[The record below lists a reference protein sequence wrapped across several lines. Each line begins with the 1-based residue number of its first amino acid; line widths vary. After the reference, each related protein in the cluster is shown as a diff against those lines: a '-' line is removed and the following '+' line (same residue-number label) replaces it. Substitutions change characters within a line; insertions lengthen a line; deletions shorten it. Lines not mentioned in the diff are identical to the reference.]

1 MQLDLLQDGFV
12 AIPQAGIGQIQQR
25 AGELH
30 GFTKH
35 EVERRINV
43 GRAQFFHALKCLDPA
58 LCLTRLGGLSLEA
71 GDVAF
76 HVRGLRLLLLVGLLL
91 LGQTLGTGALEGC
104 VTAAVER
111 DFALIDVGDVV
122 HHGIEKIPVVGYQ
135 QQGARVAFEEV
146 FEPQNGIKVQVVGRF
161 IEQQQIRRTH
171 EGLRQV
177 QADLARAE
185 ADEDGAAQARL
196 HSELD
201 SADGYTADARAR
213 KMLAGL
219 GFTNEQMDRP
229 VADFSGG
236 WRMRLNLAQALM
248 CPSDL
253 LLLDEPTNHLDLD
266 AILWLEDFLKNYPGT
281 LLLISH
287 DRDFLDAVVDN
298 IAHVDQRKIT
308 LYRGGYS
315 AFERARAERLAQ
327 QQQAYE
333 KQQAQ
338 RAHMESYIARFK
350 AQATKARQAQSRI
363 KALERMEELSA
374 AHVDSPFDF
383 VFREAVK
390 LSSPLLDLSDA
401 RLGYGD
407 KTILEKV
414 KLQLV
419 PGARIGLLGPNGAGK
434 STLIKN
440 LAGELEPLSGRLAR
454 GETLVVGYFAQH
466 QLDSLDSKASPLLHM
481 QRLAPT
487 EREQT
492 LRDFL
497 GGFDFRG
504 ARIDEPVLNFS
515 GGEKARLALAL
526 IAWGRP
532 NLLLLDEP
540 TNHLDLEMR
549 LALTM
554 ALQEFSGAVLVVS
567 HDRHLLKSTTDEFL
581 LVADGKVQEFDG
593 DLEDYARWLADYRLR
608 NAPVSTTLVN
618 PDKTDK
624 KAQRQAAAAL
634 RQQLAPHKR
643 EADKLE
649 SELGKVNEKL
659 AKIETSL
666 GDSAVYE
673 AARKDELRDLLA
685 EQAKLKV
692 LESQLEER
700 WMEALEL
707 LESMQAELEALS

>member
-1 MQLDLLQDGFV
+1 MTLHAGQKAGLIGANGAGKSSLFALL
-12 AIPQAGIGQIQQR
+12 R
-25 AGELH
+25 GELTPDSGDCQLPADWRIAH
-30 GFTKH
+30 MRQ
-35 EVERRINV
+35 EVDTLERLAV
-43 GRAQFFHALKCLDPA
+43 DYVLDGDA
-58 LCLTRLGGLSLEA
+58 RL
-71 GDVAF
+71 
-76 HVRGLRLLLLVGLLL
+76 R
-91 LGQTLGTGALEGC
+91 
-104 VTAAVER
+104 
-111 DFALIDVGDVV
+111 
-122 HHGIEKIPVVGYQ
+122 K
-135 QQGARVAFEEV
+135 
-146 FEPQNGIKVQVVGRF
+146 
-161 IEQQQIRRTH
+161 
-171 EGLRQV
+171 V
-177 QADLARAE
+177 QADLAAAE
-185 ADEDGAAQARL
+185 AAHDGTALARL
-196 HSELD
+196 HIELD

-213 KMLAGL
+213 KLLAGL
-219 GFTNEQMDRP
+219 GFTNEQMDRR
-229 VADFSGG
+229 VGDFSGG

-266 AILWLEDFLKNYPGT
+266 AILWLEDWLKGYPGT

-287 DRDFLDAVVDN
+287 DRDFLDAVVDHV
-298 IAHVDQRKIT
+298 AHVEQCKLT
-308 LYRGGYS
+308 LYRGGYT
-315 AFERARAERLAQ
+315 AFERTRAERLAQ

-338 RAHMESYIARFK
+338 RAHMEKYIARFK

-383 VFREAVK
+383 VFRESEK
-390 LSSPLLDLSDA
+390 ISSPLLDLSEG

-414 KLQLV
+414 KLQLT

-440 LAGELEPLSGRLAR
+440 LAGELEPLGGRLVR
-454 GETLVVGYFAQH
+454 GENLSVGYFAQH
-466 QLDSLDSKASPLLHM
+466 QLDSLDNKASPLLHL

-504 ARIDEPVLNFS
+504 GRIDEPVVNFS

-526 IAWGRP
+526 IAWERP

-567 HDRHLLKSTTDEFL
+567 HDRHLLKSTTDDFL
-581 LVADGKVQEFDG
+581 LVADGKVETFDG
-593 DLEDYARWLADYRLR
+593 DLDDYTRWLVEYRQR
-608 NAPVSTTLVN
+608 NAPVSTAPVN
-618 PDKTDK
+618 ADKTDK

-649 SELGKVNEKL
+649 RELGALHEQL
-659 AKIETSL
+659 AKVDASL
-666 GDSAVYE
+666 GDSALYE

-685 EQAKLKV
+685 QQAKLKV
-692 LESQLEER
+692 REGELEEA
-700 WMEALEL
+700 WMAALEALEC
-707 LESMQAELEALS
+707 MQAELEALS

>member
-1 MQLDLLQDGFV
+1 MIRLQNLTLQRGPQRLLED
-12 AIPQAGIGQIQQR
+12 AELTLHAGHKAGLIGANGAGKSSLFALLR
-25 AGELH
+25 GELH
-30 GFTKH
+30 PDSGDCLLPADWRIAH
-35 EVERRINV
+35 MRQEVDTLERLAV
-43 GRAQFFHALKCLDPA
+43 DYVLD
-58 LCLTRLGGLSLEA
+58 
-71 GDVAF
+71 GD
-76 HVRGLRLLLLVGLLL
+76 LR
-91 LGQTLGTGALEGC
+91 
-104 VTAAVER
+104 
-111 DFALIDVGDVV
+111 
-122 HHGIEKIPVVGYQ
+122 
-135 QQGARVAFEEV
+135 
-146 FEPQNGIKVQVVGRF
+146 
-161 IEQQQIRRTH
+161 
-171 EGLRQV
+171 LRQV
-177 QADLARAE
+177 QRDLAAAE
-185 ADEDGAAQARL
+185 ATHDGAAQARL
-196 HSELD
+196 HAELD

-213 KMLAGL
+213 KLLAGL
-219 GFTNEQMDRP
+219 GFTNEQMDRQ
-229 VADFSGG
+229 VGDFSGG

-266 AILWLEDFLKNYPGT
+266 AIIWLEDWLKSYPGT

-287 DRDFLDAVVDN
+287 DRDFLDAVVDHV
-298 IAHVDQRKIT
+298 AHVDQRKLT

-383 VFREAVK
+383 VFRESTK
-390 LSSPLLDLSDA
+390 ISSPLIDLSDA

-407 KTILEKV
+407 KTVLEKV
-414 KLQLV
+414 KLQLT

-440 LAGELEPLSGRLAR
+440 LSGELEPLAGRLTR
-454 GETLVVGYFAQH
+454 GENTVVGYFAQH
-466 QLDSLDSKASPLLHM
+466 QLDSLDSKASPLLHL

-487 EREQT
+487 EREQV

-567 HDRHLLKSTTDEFL
+567 HDRHLLKSTTDNFF
-581 LVADGKVQEFDG
+581 LVADGKVEEFDG
-593 DLEDYARWLADYRLR
+593 DLEDYARWLVEYRQR
-608 NAPVSTTLVN
+608 NAPVSSTPVN

-649 SELGKVNEKL
+649 AELGKLHEKL
-659 AKIETSL
+659 QKIETSL
-666 GDSAVYE
+666 GDSGLYE

-692 LESQLEER
+692 REAELEEA
-700 WMEALEL
+700 WMQALEL
-707 LESMQAELEALS
+707 LENLQAELEALS

>member
-1 MQLDLLQDGFV
+1 MIEWPVWATRKLIDSATIMIRLSNLTLQRGPQRLLEG
-12 AIPQAGIGQIQQR
+12 AEMTLHTGHKAGLIGANGAGKSSLFALLR
-25 AGELH
+25 GELSP
-30 GFTKH
+30 
-35 EVERRINV
+35 
-43 GRAQFFHALKCLDPA
+43 D
-58 LCLTRLGGLSLEA
+58 A
-71 GDVAF
+71 GDCQIPADWRIAHMRQEVDTLDRLA
-76 HVRGLRLLLLVGLLL
+76 VDYVLDGDLRL
-91 LGQTLGTGALEGC
+91 
-104 VTAAVER
+104 R
-111 DFALIDVGDVV
+111 
-122 HHGIEKIPVVGYQ
+122 K
-135 QQGARVAFEEV
+135 
-146 FEPQNGIKVQVVGRF
+146 
-161 IEQQQIRRTH
+161 
-171 EGLRQV
+171 V
-177 QADLARAE
+177 QADLAAAE
-185 ADEDGAAQARL
+185 QAHDGTALARL

-213 KMLAGL
+213 KLLAGL
-219 GFTNEQMDRP
+219 GFTAEQMDRR
-229 VADFSGG
+229 VGDFSGG

-266 AILWLEDFLKNYPGT
+266 AILWLEDWLKGYPGT

-287 DRDFLDAVVDN
+287 DRDFLDAVVD
-298 IAHVDQRKIT
+298 HVLHVEQRKLN
-308 LYRGGYS
+308 LYKGGYS
-315 AFERARAERLAQ
+315 AFERTRAERLAQ

-338 RAHMESYIARFK
+338 RAHMEKYIARFK

-383 VFREAVK
+383 VFREAHK
-390 LSSPLLDLSDA
+390 ISSPLLDLADG

-414 KLQLV
+414 KLQLT

-454 GETLVVGYFAQH
+454 GENLAVGYFAQH
-466 QLDSLDSKASPLLHM
+466 QLDSLDDKASPLLHL
-481 QRLAPT
+481 QRLAPA

-504 ARIDEPVLNFS
+504 DRIDEPVVNFS

-526 IAWGRP
+526 IAWERP

-554 ALQEFSGAVLVVS
+554 ALQEFAGAVVVVS
-567 HDRHLLKSTTDEFL
+567 HDRHLLKSTTNDFL
-581 LVADGKVQEFDG
+581 LVADGKVDTFDG
-593 DLEDYARWLADYRLR
+593 DLDDYSRWLIDYRQR
-608 NAPVSTTLVN
+608 TAPASNTPVN

-634 RQQLAPHKR
+634 RQQLAPHKKA
-643 EADKLE
+643 ADKLE
-649 SELGKVNEKL
+649 TELGQVHTQL
-659 AKIETSL
+659 AEIETAL
-666 GDSAVYE
+666 GDSGLYD

-685 EQAKLKV
+685 RQTKLKQR
-692 LESQLEER
+692 EGELEEA
-700 WMEALEL
+700 WMEALET

>member
-1 MQLDLLQDGFV
+1 MIRLQNLTLQRGPQRLLED
-12 AIPQAGIGQIQQR
+12 AELTLYAGHKAGLIGANGAGKSSLFALIR
-25 AGELH
+25 GELH
-30 GFTKH
+30 PDSGDCFLPADWRIAHMRQEIETL
-35 EVERRINV
+35 ERLAV
-43 GRAQFFHALKCLDPA
+43 DYVLD
-58 LCLTRLGGLSLEA
+58 
-71 GDVAF
+71 GD
-76 HVRGLRLLLLVGLLL
+76 LRL
-91 LGQTLGTGALEGC
+91 
-104 VTAAVER
+104 R
-111 DFALIDVGDVV
+111 
-122 HHGIEKIPVVGYQ
+122 
-135 QQGARVAFEEV
+135 EV
-146 FEPQNGIKVQVVGRF
+146 QR
-161 IEQQQIRRTH
+161 
-171 EGLRQV
+171 
-177 QADLARAE
+177 DLAAAE
-185 ADEDGAAQARL
+185 AAHDGAAQARL

-213 KMLAGL
+213 KLLAGL
-219 GFTNEQMDRP
+219 GFTNEQMDRQ
-229 VADFSGG
+229 VGDFSGG

-266 AILWLEDFLKNYPGT
+266 AIIWLEEWLKSYPGT

-287 DRDFLDAVVDN
+287 DRDFLDEVVDHV
-298 IAHVDQRKIT
+298 AHVDQRKIT
-308 LYRGGYS
+308 LYRGGYT

-383 VFREAVK
+383 VFRESSK
-390 LSSPLLDLSDA
+390 ISSPLIDLSDA
-401 RLGYGD
+401 SLGYGE

-414 KLQLV
+414 KLQLT

-440 LAGELEPLSGRLAR
+440 LAGELSPIAGRLTR
-454 GETLVVGYFAQH
+454 GENTVVGYFAQH

-526 IAWGRP
+526 IAWERP

-567 HDRHLLKSTTDEFL
+567 HDRHLLKSTTDNFY
-581 LVADGKVQEFDG
+581 LVADGKVEEFDG
-593 DLEDYARWLADYRLR
+593 DLEDYARWLVEYRQR
-608 NAPVSTTLVN
+608 NAPVSNTPVN

-649 SELGKVNEKL
+649 AELGKLHEKL
-659 AKIETSL
+659 AKVDASL
-666 GDSAVYE
+666 GDSDIYE
-673 AARKDELRDLLA
+673 PARKNELRDLLA

-692 LESQLEER
+692 REGELEEA
-700 WMEALEL
+700 WMEALEV

>member
-1 MQLDLLQDGFV
+1 MIRLQNLTLQRGPQRLLED
-12 AIPQAGIGQIQQR
+12 AELTLHAGHKAGLIGANGAGKSSLFALLR
-25 AGELH
+25 GELH
-30 GFTKH
+30 PDSGDCFLPADWRIAH
-35 EVERRINV
+35 MRQEVDTLERLAV
-43 GRAQFFHALKCLDPA
+43 DYVLD
-58 LCLTRLGGLSLEA
+58 
-71 GDVAF
+71 GDV
-76 HVRGLRLLLLVGLLL
+76 R
-91 LGQTLGTGALEGC
+91 
-104 VTAAVER
+104 
-111 DFALIDVGDVV
+111 
-122 HHGIEKIPVVGYQ
+122 
-135 QQGARVAFEEV
+135 
-146 FEPQNGIKVQVVGRF
+146 
-161 IEQQQIRRTH
+161 
-171 EGLRQV
+171 LRQV
-177 QADLARAE
+177 QRDLAAAE
-185 ADEDGAAQARL
+185 AAHDGAAQARL

-213 KMLAGL
+213 KLLAGL
-219 GFTNEQMDRP
+219 GFTNDQMDHQ
-229 VADFSGG
+229 VSAFSGG

-266 AILWLEDFLKNYPGT
+266 AIIWLEDWLKSYPGT

-287 DRDFLDAVVDN
+287 DRDFLDEVVDHV
-298 IAHVDQRKIT
+298 AHVDQRKIT
-308 LYRGGYS
+308 LYRGGYT

-383 VFREAVK
+383 VFRESHK
-390 LSSPLLDLSDA
+390 ISSPLLDLSDA

-407 KTILEKV
+407 KTVLEKV
-414 KLQLV
+414 KLQLT

-440 LAGELEPLSGRLAR
+440 LAGELSPLAGRMTR
-454 GETLVVGYFAQH
+454 GENTVVGYFAQH
-466 QLDSLDSKASPLLHM
+466 QLDSLDSKASPLLHL

-526 IAWGRP
+526 IAWERP

-567 HDRHLLKSTTDEFL
+567 HDRHLLKSTTDNFY
-581 LVADGKVQEFDG
+581 LVADGKVEEFDG
-593 DLEDYARWLADYRLR
+593 DLEDYARWLVEYRQR
-608 NAPVSTTLVN
+608 NAPVSNTPVN
-618 PDKTDK
+618 ADKTDK
-624 KAQRQAAAAL
+624 KAQRQQAAAL

-649 SELGKVNEKL
+649 AELGKLHEKL
-659 AKIETSL
+659 AKIEASL

-692 LESQLEER
+692 RESQLEEA

>member
-1 MQLDLLQDGFV
+1 MIRLQNLTLQRGPQRLLED
-12 AIPQAGIGQIQQR
+12 AELTLHAGHKAGLIGANGAGKSSLFALLR
-25 AGELH
+25 GELAPDSGDCYLPADWRIAH
-30 GFTKH
+30 MRQ
-35 EVERRINV
+35 EVDTLERIAVDYVLDGDVRLREV
-43 GRAQFFHALKCLDPA
+43 QHAL
-58 LCLTRLGGLSLEA
+58 
-71 GDVAF
+71 
-76 HVRGLRLLLLVGLLL
+76 
-91 LGQTLGTGALEGC
+91 
-104 VTAAVER
+104 
-111 DFALIDVGDVV
+111 
-122 HHGIEKIPVVGYQ
+122 
-135 QQGARVAFEEV
+135 
-146 FEPQNGIKVQVVGRF
+146 
-161 IEQQQIRRTH
+161 
-171 EGLRQV
+171 
-177 QADLARAE
+177 ADAE
-185 ADEDGAAQARL
+185 ARQDGAAQARL
-196 HSELD
+196 HAELD

-213 KMLAGL
+213 KLLAGL
-219 GFTNEQMDRP
+219 GFSNEQMDRQ
-229 VADFSGG
+229 VGDFSGG
-236 WRMRLNLAQALM
+236 WRMRLSLAQALM

-266 AILWLEDFLKNYPGT
+266 AILWLEDWLKGYPGT

-287 DRDFLDAVVDN
+287 DRDFLDEVVDHV
-298 IAHVDQRKIT
+298 AHVEQQKLT

-327 QQQAYE
+327 QQQAYD

-338 RAHMESYIARFK
+338 RAHMEKYIARFK

-383 VFREAVK
+383 VFRESVK
-390 LSSPLLDLSDA
+390 ISSPLLDLSEG

-407 KTILEKV
+407 KVVLEKV
-414 KLQLV
+414 KLQLA

-440 LAGELEPLSGRLAR
+440 LAGELTPIGGRLVR
-454 GETLVVGYFAQH
+454 GENLVVGYFAQH
-466 QLDSLDSKASPLLHM
+466 QLDSLDSKASPLLHL
-481 QRLAPT
+481 QRLAPS

-526 IAWGRP
+526 IAWERP

-567 HDRHLLKSTTDEFL
+567 HDRHLLKSTTDDFL
-581 LVADGKVQEFDG
+581 LVAEGKVEPFDG
-593 DLEDYARWLADYRLR
+593 DLDDYARWLLEYRQR
-608 NAPVSTTLVN
+608 HAPVSNTPVN
-618 PDKTDK
+618 LDKTDK

-643 EADKLE
+643 QADKLE
-649 SELGKVNEKL
+649 SELGEVQTKL
-659 AKIETSL
+659 ATIEAGLS
-666 GDSAVYE
+666 DSAVYE

-685 EQAKLKV
+685 QQAKLKV
-692 LESQLEER
+692 REGELEEQ

-707 LESMQAELEALS
+707 LEDMQAQLEALG

>member
-1 MQLDLLQDGFV
+1 MIRLQNLTLQRGPQRLLED
-12 AIPQAGIGQIQQR
+12 AELTLHAGQKAGLIGANGAGKSSLFALLR
-25 AGELH
+25 GELH
-30 GFTKH
+30 PDSGDCFLPADWRIAH
-35 EVERRINV
+35 MRQEVDTLERLAV
-43 GRAQFFHALKCLDPA
+43 DYVLD
-58 LCLTRLGGLSLEA
+58 
-71 GDVAF
+71 GD
-76 HVRGLRLLLLVGLLL
+76 LR
-91 LGQTLGTGALEGC
+91 
-104 VTAAVER
+104 
-111 DFALIDVGDVV
+111 
-122 HHGIEKIPVVGYQ
+122 
-135 QQGARVAFEEV
+135 
-146 FEPQNGIKVQVVGRF
+146 
-161 IEQQQIRRTH
+161 
-171 EGLRQV
+171 LRQV
-177 QADLARAE
+177 QRDLAAAE
-185 ADEDGAAQARL
+185 AAHDGAAQARL

-213 KMLAGL
+213 KLLAGL
-219 GFTNEQMDRP
+219 GFTNEQMDRQ
-229 VADFSGG
+229 VGDFSGG

-266 AILWLEDFLKNYPGT
+266 AIIWLEEWLKSYPGT
-281 LLLISH
+281 LMLISH
-287 DRDFLDAVVDN
+287 DRDFLDAVVDHV
-298 IAHVDQRKIT
+298 AHVDQRKIT

-333 KQQAQ
+333 KQQVQ

-363 KALERMEELSA
+363 KALERMEELTA

-383 VFREAVK
+383 VFRESQK
-390 LSSPLLDLSDA
+390 ISSPLIDLSDA

-407 KTILEKV
+407 KAVLEKV
-414 KLQLV
+414 KLQLT

-440 LAGELEPLSGRLAR
+440 LAGELSPLAGRLTR
-454 GETLVVGYFAQH
+454 GENTVVGYFAQH
-466 QLDSLDSKASPLLHM
+466 QLDSLDSKASPLLHL

-526 IAWGRP
+526 IAWDRP

-567 HDRHLLKSTTDEFL
+567 HDRHLLKSTTDNFY
-581 LVADGKVQEFDG
+581 LVADGKVEEFDG
-593 DLEDYARWLADYRLR
+593 DLEDYTRWLVEYRQR
-608 NAPVSTTLVN
+608 NAPVSNTPVN

-649 SELGKVNEKL
+649 TELGKLHEKL
-659 AKIETSL
+659 AKIDASL
-666 GDSAVYE
+666 GDSDIYE
-673 AARKDELRDLLA
+673 PARKNELRDLLA
-685 EQAKLKV
+685 EQARLKV
-692 LESQLEER
+692 REAELEEA

>member
-1 MQLDLLQDGFV
+1 MAAKLVDFAAIMIRLSNLTLQRGPQRLLEGAELTLHPGQK
-12 AIPQAGIGQIQQR
+12 AGLIGANGAGKSSLFALLR
-25 AGELH
+25 GELTPDAGNCQLPGDWRIAH
-30 GFTKH
+30 MRQ
-35 EVERRINV
+35 EVDTLERLAV
-43 GRAQFFHALKCLDPA
+43 DYVLDGDE
-58 LCLTRLGGLSLEA
+58 RLRTIQRDLEA
-71 GDVAF
+71 AESAHD
-76 HVRGLRLLLLVGLLL
+76 
-91 LGQTLGTGALEGC
+91 GT
-104 VTAAVER
+104 AV
-111 DFALIDVGDVV
+111 
-122 HHGIEKIPVVGYQ
+122 
-135 QQGARVAFEEV
+135 
-146 FEPQNGIKVQVVGRF
+146 
-161 IEQQQIRRTH
+161 
-171 EGLRQV
+171 
-177 QADLARAE
+177 
-185 ADEDGAAQARL
+185 ARL
-196 HSELD
+196 HIELD

-213 KMLAGL
+213 KLLAGL
-219 GFTNEQMDRP
+219 GFSNEQMERR
-229 VADFSGG
+229 VGDFSGG

-266 AILWLEDFLKNYPGT
+266 AILWLEDWLKGYPGT

-287 DRDFLDAVVDN
+287 DRDFLDAVVDHV
-298 IAHVDQRKIT
+298 AHVEQCKLT

-338 RAHMESYIARFK
+338 RAHMEKYIARFK

-383 VFREAVK
+383 TFRESEK
-390 LSSPLLDLSDA
+390 ISSPLLDLSEA

-414 KLQLV
+414 KLQLT

-440 LAGELEPLSGRLAR
+440 LAGELEPLAGRLVR
-454 GETLVVGYFAQH
+454 GENLVVGYFAQH
-466 QLDSLDSKASPLLHM
+466 QLDSLDSKASPLLHL

-504 ARIDEPVLNFS
+504 GRLDEPVLNFS

-526 IAWGRP
+526 IAWERP

-581 LVADGKVQEFDG
+581 LVADGKVDTFDG
-593 DLEDYARWLADYRLR
+593 DLDDYTRWLAEYRQR
-608 NAPVSTTLVN
+608 NAPVSSAPAN
-618 PDKTDK
+618 ADKTDK

-643 EADKLE
+643 EAEKLE
-649 SELGKVNEKL
+649 RELGTVHEQL
-659 AKIETSL
+659 AKVEASL
-666 GDSAVYE
+666 GDSALYE
-673 AARKDELRDLLA
+673 AARKDELRELLA
-685 EQAKLKV
+685 RQAQLKGR
-692 LESQLEER
+692 EAELEEA
-700 WMEALEL
+700 WMEALEV
-707 LESMQAELEALS
+707 LETMQAELEALS

>member
-1 MQLDLLQDGFV
+1 MIRLQNLTLQRGPQRLLED
-12 AIPQAGIGQIQQR
+12 AELTLHAGQKAGLIGANGAGKSSLFALLR
-25 AGELH
+25 GELAPDSGDCYLPADWRIAH
-30 GFTKH
+30 MRQ
-35 EVERRINV
+35 EVDTLERIAVDYVLDGDVRLREV
-43 GRAQFFHALKCLDPA
+43 QHAL
-58 LCLTRLGGLSLEA
+58 
-71 GDVAF
+71 
-76 HVRGLRLLLLVGLLL
+76 
-91 LGQTLGTGALEGC
+91 
-104 VTAAVER
+104 
-111 DFALIDVGDVV
+111 
-122 HHGIEKIPVVGYQ
+122 
-135 QQGARVAFEEV
+135 
-146 FEPQNGIKVQVVGRF
+146 
-161 IEQQQIRRTH
+161 
-171 EGLRQV
+171 
-177 QADLARAE
+177 ADAE
-185 ADEDGAAQARL
+185 ARQDGAAQARL
-196 HSELD
+196 HAELD

-213 KMLAGL
+213 KLLAGL
-219 GFTNEQMDRP
+219 GFSNEQMDRQ
-229 VADFSGG
+229 VGDFSGG
-236 WRMRLNLAQALM
+236 WRMRLSLAQALM

-266 AILWLEDFLKNYPGT
+266 AILWLEEWLKGYPGT

-287 DRDFLDAVVDN
+287 DRDFLDEVVDHV
-298 IAHVDQRKIT
+298 AHVEQQKLT

-338 RAHMESYIARFK
+338 RAHMEKYIARFK

-383 VFREAVK
+383 VFRESVK
-390 LSSPLLDLSDA
+390 ISSPLLDLSEG

-407 KTILEKV
+407 KAVLEKV
-414 KLQLV
+414 KLQLA

-440 LAGELEPLSGRLAR
+440 LAGELTPIGGRLVR
-454 GETLVVGYFAQH
+454 GENLVVGYFAQH
-466 QLDSLDSKASPLLHM
+466 QLDSLDSKASPLLHL

-487 EREQT
+487 EREQV

-526 IAWGRP
+526 IAWERP

-567 HDRHLLKSTTDEFL
+567 HDRHLLKSTTDDFL
-581 LVADGKVQEFDG
+581 LVADGKVETFDG
-593 DLEDYARWLADYRLR
+593 DLDDYARWLVDYRQR
-608 NAPVSTTLVN
+608 HAPVSNTPVN

-643 EADKLE
+643 QADKLE
-649 SELGKVNEKL
+649 RDLGEVHEKL
-659 AKIETSL
+659 AKIEAALS
-666 GDSAVYE
+666 DSALYE
-673 AARKDELRDLLA
+673 AARKDELRDQLA
-685 EQAKLKV
+685 QQARLKV
-692 LESQLEER
+692 REGELEEQ
-700 WMEALEL
+700 WMQALEL
-707 LESMQAELEALS
+707 LEDMQAQLEALG

>member
-1 MQLDLLQDGFV
+1 MIRLSNLTLQRGPQRLLEG
-12 AIPQAGIGQIQQR
+12 AELTLHAGHKAGLIGANGAGKSSLFALLR
-25 AGELH
+25 GELTPDSGDCQLPADWRIAH
-30 GFTKH
+30 MRQ
-35 EVERRINV
+35 EVDT
-43 GRAQFFHALKCLDPA
+43 LD
-58 LCLTRLGGLSLEA
+58 RLAVDYVLD
-71 GDVAF
+71 GDI
-76 HVRGLRLLLLVGLLL
+76 RLR
-91 LGQTLGTGALEGC
+91 
-104 VTAAVER
+104 
-111 DFALIDVGDVV
+111 
-122 HHGIEKIPVVGYQ
+122 K
-135 QQGARVAFEEV
+135 
-146 FEPQNGIKVQVVGRF
+146 
-161 IEQQQIRRTH
+161 
-171 EGLRQV
+171 V
-177 QADLARAE
+177 QADLAAAE
-185 ADEDGAAQARL
+185 AAHDGTALARL
-196 HSELD
+196 HIELD

-213 KMLAGL
+213 KLLAGL
-219 GFTNEQMDRP
+219 GFTNEQMDRR
-229 VADFSGG
+229 VGDFSGG

-266 AILWLEDFLKNYPGT
+266 AILWLEDWLKGYPGT

-287 DRDFLDAVVDN
+287 DRDFLDAVVDHV
-298 IAHVDQRKIT
+298 AHVEQCKLT
-308 LYRGGYS
+308 LYRGGYT
-315 AFERARAERLAQ
+315 AFERTRAERLAQ

-338 RAHMESYIARFK
+338 RAHMEKYIARFK

-383 VFREAVK
+383 TFRESEK
-390 LSSPLLDLSDA
+390 ISSPLLDLSEG

-414 KLQLV
+414 KLQLT

-440 LAGELEPLSGRLAR
+440 LAGELEPLSGRLVR
-454 GETLVVGYFAQH
+454 GENLSVGYFAQH
-466 QLDSLDSKASPLLHM
+466 QLDSLDNKASPLLHL

-504 ARIDEPVLNFS
+504 GRIDEPVLNFS

-526 IAWGRP
+526 IAWERP

-567 HDRHLLKSTTDEFL
+567 HDRHLLKSTTDDFL
-581 LVADGKVQEFDG
+581 LVADGKVETFDG
-593 DLEDYARWLADYRLR
+593 DLDDYTRWLVEYRQR
-608 NAPVSTTLVN
+608 NAPVSTAPVN
-618 PDKTDK
+618 ADKTDK

-649 SELGKVNEKL
+649 RELGTLHEQL
-659 AKIETSL
+659 AKIDASL
-666 GDSAVYE
+666 GDSALYE

-685 EQAKLKV
+685 QQAKLKV
-692 LESQLEER
+692 REAELEEAWMAALEQLET
-700 WMEALEL
+700 
-707 LESMQAELEALS
+707 MQAELEALS

>member
-1 MQLDLLQDGFV
+1 MIRLQNLTLQRGPQRLLED
-12 AIPQAGIGQIQQR
+12 AELTLHAGQKAGLIGANGAGKSSLFALLR
-25 AGELH
+25 GELAPDSGDCYLPADWRIAH
-30 GFTKH
+30 MRQ
-35 EVERRINV
+35 EVDTLERIAVDYVLDGDVRLREV
-43 GRAQFFHALKCLDPA
+43 QHAL
-58 LCLTRLGGLSLEA
+58 
-71 GDVAF
+71 
-76 HVRGLRLLLLVGLLL
+76 
-91 LGQTLGTGALEGC
+91 
-104 VTAAVER
+104 
-111 DFALIDVGDVV
+111 
-122 HHGIEKIPVVGYQ
+122 
-135 QQGARVAFEEV
+135 
-146 FEPQNGIKVQVVGRF
+146 
-161 IEQQQIRRTH
+161 
-171 EGLRQV
+171 
-177 QADLARAE
+177 ADAE
-185 ADEDGAAQARL
+185 ARQDGAAQARL
-196 HSELD
+196 HAELD

-213 KMLAGL
+213 KLLAGL
-219 GFTNEQMDRP
+219 GFSNEQMDRQ
-229 VADFSGG
+229 VGDFSGG
-236 WRMRLNLAQALM
+236 WRMRLSLAQALM

-266 AILWLEDFLKNYPGT
+266 AILWLEDWLKGYPGT

-287 DRDFLDAVVDN
+287 DRDFLDEVVDHV
-298 IAHVDQRKIT
+298 AHVEQQKLT

-338 RAHMESYIARFK
+338 RAHMEKYIARFK

-383 VFREAVK
+383 VFRESVK
-390 LSSPLLDLSDA
+390 ISSPLLDLSEG

-407 KTILEKV
+407 KAVLDKV
-414 KLQLV
+414 KLQLA

-440 LAGELEPLSGRLAR
+440 LAGELTPIGGRLVR
-454 GETLVVGYFAQH
+454 GENLVVGYFAQH
-466 QLDSLDSKASPLLHM
+466 QLDSLDSKASPLLHL

-487 EREQT
+487 EREQV

-526 IAWGRP
+526 IAWERP

-567 HDRHLLKSTTDEFL
+567 HDRHLLKSTTDDFL
-581 LVADGKVQEFDG
+581 LVADGKVETFDG
-593 DLEDYARWLADYRLR
+593 DLDDYARWLVDYRQR
-608 NAPVSTTLVN
+608 HAPASNTPVN

-643 EADKLE
+643 QADKLE
-649 SELGKVNEKL
+649 RDLGEVHEKL
-659 AKIETSL
+659 AKIEAALS
-666 GDSAVYE
+666 DSALYE
-673 AARKDELRDLLA
+673 AARKDELRDQLA
-685 EQAKLKV
+685 QQAKLKV
-692 LESQLEER
+692 REGELEEQ

-707 LESMQAELEALS
+707 LEDMQAQLEALG

>member
-1 MQLDLLQDGFV
+1 MIRLQNLTLQRGPQRLLED
-12 AIPQAGIGQIQQR
+12 AELTLHAGQKAGLIGANGAGKSSLFALLR
-25 AGELH
+25 GELH
-30 GFTKH
+30 PDSGDCFLPADWRIAH
-35 EVERRINV
+35 MRQEVDTLERLAV
-43 GRAQFFHALKCLDPA
+43 DYVLD
-58 LCLTRLGGLSLEA
+58 
-71 GDVAF
+71 GD
-76 HVRGLRLLLLVGLLL
+76 LR
-91 LGQTLGTGALEGC
+91 
-104 VTAAVER
+104 
-111 DFALIDVGDVV
+111 
-122 HHGIEKIPVVGYQ
+122 
-135 QQGARVAFEEV
+135 
-146 FEPQNGIKVQVVGRF
+146 
-161 IEQQQIRRTH
+161 
-171 EGLRQV
+171 LRQV
-177 QADLARAE
+177 QRDLAAAE
-185 ADEDGAAQARL
+185 AAHDGAAQARL

-213 KMLAGL
+213 KLLAGL
-219 GFTNEQMDRP
+219 GFTNEQMDRQ
-229 VADFSGG
+229 VGDFSGG

-266 AILWLEDFLKNYPGT
+266 AIIWLEEWLKSYPGT
-281 LLLISH
+281 LMLISH
-287 DRDFLDAVVDN
+287 DRDFLDAVVDHV
-298 IAHVDQRKIT
+298 AHVDQRKIT

-333 KQQAQ
+333 KQQVQ

-363 KALERMEELSA
+363 KALERMEELTA

-383 VFREAVK
+383 VFRESQK
-390 LSSPLLDLSDA
+390 ISSPLIDLSDA
-401 RLGYGD
+401 RLGYGE
-407 KTILEKV
+407 KAVLEKV
-414 KLQLV
+414 KLQLT

-440 LAGELEPLSGRLAR
+440 LAGELSPLAGRLTR
-454 GETLVVGYFAQH
+454 GENTVVGYFAQH
-466 QLDSLDSKASPLLHM
+466 QLDSLDSKASPLLHL

-526 IAWGRP
+526 IAWDRP

-567 HDRHLLKSTTDEFL
+567 HDRHLLKSTTDNFY
-581 LVADGKVQEFDG
+581 LVADGKVEEFDG
-593 DLEDYARWLADYRLR
+593 DLEDYTRWLVEYRQR
-608 NAPVSTTLVN
+608 NAPVSNTPVN

-649 SELGKVNEKL
+649 AELGKLHEKL
-659 AKIETSL
+659 AKIDASL
-666 GDSAVYE
+666 GDSDIYE
-673 AARKDELRDLLA
+673 PARKNELRDLLA

-692 LESQLEER
+692 REAELEEA

-707 LESMQAELEALS
+707 LENMQAELEELS

>member
-1 MQLDLLQDGFV
+1 MIRLQNLTLQRGPQRLLED
-12 AIPQAGIGQIQQR
+12 AELTLHAGHKAGLIGANGAGKSSLFALIR
-25 AGELH
+25 GELH
-30 GFTKH
+30 PDSGDCFLPADWRIAHMRQEIETL
-35 EVERRINV
+35 ERLAV
-43 GRAQFFHALKCLDPA
+43 DYVLD
-58 LCLTRLGGLSLEA
+58 
-71 GDVAF
+71 GD
-76 HVRGLRLLLLVGLLL
+76 LRL
-91 LGQTLGTGALEGC
+91 
-104 VTAAVER
+104 R
-111 DFALIDVGDVV
+111 
-122 HHGIEKIPVVGYQ
+122 
-135 QQGARVAFEEV
+135 EV
-146 FEPQNGIKVQVVGRF
+146 QR
-161 IEQQQIRRTH
+161 
-171 EGLRQV
+171 
-177 QADLARAE
+177 DLAAAE
-185 ADEDGAAQARL
+185 AAHDGAAQARL

-213 KMLAGL
+213 KLLAGL

-229 VADFSGG
+229 VGDFSGG

-266 AILWLEDFLKNYPGT
+266 AIIWLEEWLKSYPGT

-287 DRDFLDAVVDN
+287 DRDFLDAVVDHV
-298 IAHVDQRKIT
+298 AHVDQRKIT

-383 VFREAVK
+383 VFRESQK
-390 LSSPLLDLSDA
+390 ISSPLIDLSDA

-407 KTILEKV
+407 KAVLEKV
-414 KLQLV
+414 KLQLT

-440 LAGELEPLSGRLAR
+440 LAGELEPLAGRLTR
-454 GETLVVGYFAQH
+454 GENTVVGYFAQH
-466 QLDSLDSKASPLLHM
+466 QLDSLDSKASPLLHL

-526 IAWGRP
+526 IAWDRP

-567 HDRHLLKSTTDEFL
+567 HDRHLLKSTTDNFY
-581 LVADGKVQEFDG
+581 LVADGKVEEFDG
-593 DLEDYARWLADYRLR
+593 DLEDYARWLVDYRQR
-608 NAPVSTTLVN
+608 NAPVSNTPVN

-649 SELGKVNEKL
+649 AELGKLHEKL
-659 AKIETSL
+659 AKIDASL
-666 GDSAVYE
+666 GDSDIYE
-673 AARKDELRDLLA
+673 PARKNDLRDLLA

-692 LESQLEER
+692 REAELEEA

>member
-1 MQLDLLQDGFV
+1 MIRLQNLTLQRGPQRLLED
-12 AIPQAGIGQIQQR
+12 AELTLHAGHKAGLIGANGAGKSSLFALLR
-25 AGELH
+25 GELH
-30 GFTKH
+30 PDSGDCSLPADWRIAH
-35 EVERRINV
+35 MRQEVDTLERLAV
-43 GRAQFFHALKCLDPA
+43 DYVLD
-58 LCLTRLGGLSLEA
+58 
-71 GDVAF
+71 GD
-76 HVRGLRLLLLVGLLL
+76 
-91 LGQTLGTGALEGC
+91 
-104 VTAAVER
+104 
-111 DFALIDVGDVV
+111 
-122 HHGIEKIPVVGYQ
+122 
-135 QQGARVAFEEV
+135 
-146 FEPQNGIKVQVVGRF
+146 
-161 IEQQQIRRTH
+161 IR
-171 EGLRQV
+171 LRQV
-177 QADLARAE
+177 QRDLAVAE
-185 ADEDGAAQARL
+185 AAHDGAALARL

-213 KMLAGL
+213 KLLAGL
-219 GFTNEQMDRP
+219 GFTNEQMDRQ
-229 VADFSGG
+229 VGDFSGG

-266 AILWLEDFLKNYPGT
+266 AIIWLEDWLKSYPGT

-287 DRDFLDAVVDN
+287 DRDFLDAVVDHV
-298 IAHVDQRKIT
+298 AHVDQRKLV
-308 LYRGGYS
+308 LYRGGYT

-383 VFREAVK
+383 VFRESTK
-390 LSSPLLDLSDA
+390 ISSPLIDLSDA

-407 KTILEKV
+407 KTVLEKV
-414 KLQLV
+414 KLQLT

-440 LAGELEPLSGRLAR
+440 LSGELQPLAGRLTR
-454 GETLVVGYFAQH
+454 GENTVVGYFAQH
-466 QLDSLDSKASPLLHM
+466 QLDSLDAKASPLLHL

-526 IAWGRP
+526 IAWERP

-567 HDRHLLKSTTDEFL
+567 HDRHLLKSTTDNFF
-581 LVADGKVQEFDG
+581 LVADGKVEEFDG
-593 DLEDYARWLADYRLR
+593 DLEDYARWLVEYRQR
-608 NAPVSTTLVN
+608 NAPVSTASVN

-649 SELGKVNEKL
+649 SELGKLHEKL
-659 AKIETSL
+659 HEIETSL
-666 GDSAVYE
+666 GDSGLYE

-685 EQAKLKV
+685 EQARLKV
-692 LESQLEER
+692 REAELEEA
-700 WMEALEL
+700 WMQALEL
-707 LESMQAELEALS
+707 LETLQAELEALS

>member
-1 MQLDLLQDGFV
+1 MIRLQNLTLQRGPQRLLED
-12 AIPQAGIGQIQQR
+12 AELTLHAGHKAGLIGANGAGKSSLFALLR
-25 AGELH
+25 GELH
-30 GFTKH
+30 PDSGDCSLPADWRIAH
-35 EVERRINV
+35 MRQEVDTLERLAV
-43 GRAQFFHALKCLDPA
+43 DYVLD
-58 LCLTRLGGLSLEA
+58 
-71 GDVAF
+71 GDV
-76 HVRGLRLLLLVGLLL
+76 R
-91 LGQTLGTGALEGC
+91 
-104 VTAAVER
+104 
-111 DFALIDVGDVV
+111 
-122 HHGIEKIPVVGYQ
+122 
-135 QQGARVAFEEV
+135 
-146 FEPQNGIKVQVVGRF
+146 
-161 IEQQQIRRTH
+161 
-171 EGLRQV
+171 LRQV
-177 QADLARAE
+177 QRDLAAAE
-185 ADEDGAAQARL
+185 AAHDGAALARL

-201 SADGYTADARAR
+201 TADGYTADARAR
-213 KMLAGL
+213 KLLAGL
-219 GFTNEQMDRP
+219 GFTNEQMDRQ
-229 VADFSGG
+229 VGDFSGG

-266 AILWLEDFLKNYPGT
+266 AIIWLEDWLKSYPGT

-287 DRDFLDAVVDN
+287 DRDFLDAVVDHV
-298 IAHVDQRKIT
+298 AHVDQRKLV
-308 LYRGGYS
+308 LYRGGYT

-383 VFREAVK
+383 VFRESTK
-390 LSSPLLDLSDA
+390 ISSPLIDLSDA

-407 KTILEKV
+407 KTVLEKV
-414 KLQLV
+414 KLQLT

-440 LAGELEPLSGRLAR
+440 LSGELEPLAGRLTR
-454 GETLVVGYFAQH
+454 GENTVVGYFAQH
-466 QLDSLDSKASPLLHM
+466 QLDSLDAKASPLLHL

-567 HDRHLLKSTTDEFL
+567 HDRHLLKSTTDNFF
-581 LVADGKVQEFDG
+581 LVADGKVEEFDG
-593 DLEDYARWLADYRLR
+593 DLEDYARWLVEYRQR
-608 NAPVSTTLVN
+608 NAPVSTTPVN

-649 SELGKVNEKL
+649 AELGKVHEKL
-659 AKIETSL
+659 QKIETSL
-666 GDSAVYE
+666 GDSGLYE

-685 EQAKLKV
+685 EQARLKIR
-692 LESQLEER
+692 EAELEEA
-700 WMEALEL
+700 WMQALEL
-707 LESMQAELEALS
+707 LETLQAELEALS

>member
-1 MQLDLLQDGFV
+1 MIRLQNLTLQRGPQRLLED
-12 AIPQAGIGQIQQR
+12 AELTLHAGHKAGLIGANGAGKSSLFALIR
-25 AGELH
+25 GELH
-30 GFTKH
+30 PDSGDCFLPADWRIAHMRQEIETL
-35 EVERRINV
+35 ERIAV
-43 GRAQFFHALKCLDPA
+43 DYVLD
-58 LCLTRLGGLSLEA
+58 
-71 GDVAF
+71 GD
-76 HVRGLRLLLLVGLLL
+76 LRL
-91 LGQTLGTGALEGC
+91 
-104 VTAAVER
+104 R
-111 DFALIDVGDVV
+111 
-122 HHGIEKIPVVGYQ
+122 
-135 QQGARVAFEEV
+135 EV
-146 FEPQNGIKVQVVGRF
+146 QR
-161 IEQQQIRRTH
+161 
-171 EGLRQV
+171 
-177 QADLARAE
+177 DLAAAE
-185 ADEDGAAQARL
+185 AAHDGAAQARL

-213 KMLAGL
+213 KLLAGL
-219 GFTNEQMDRP
+219 GFTNEQMDRQ
-229 VADFSGG
+229 VGDFSGG

-266 AILWLEDFLKNYPGT
+266 AIIWLEEWLKSYPGT
-281 LLLISH
+281 LMLISH
-287 DRDFLDAVVDN
+287 DRDFLDAVVDHV
-298 IAHVDQRKIT
+298 AHVDQRKIT

-383 VFREAVK
+383 VFRESTK
-390 LSSPLLDLSDA
+390 ISSPLIDLSDA

-407 KTILEKV
+407 KAVLEKV
-414 KLQLV
+414 KLQLT

-440 LAGELEPLSGRLAR
+440 LAGELEPLAGRLTR
-454 GETLVVGYFAQH
+454 GENTVVGYFAQH
-466 QLDSLDSKASPLLHM
+466 QLDSLDAKASPLLHL

-526 IAWGRP
+526 IAWDRP

-567 HDRHLLKSTTDEFL
+567 HDRHLLKSTTDNFY
-581 LVADGKVQEFDG
+581 LVADGKVEEFDG
-593 DLEDYARWLADYRLR
+593 DLEDYARWLVDYRQR
-608 NAPVSTTLVN
+608 NAPVSNTPVN

-649 SELGKVNEKL
+649 AELGKLHEKL
-659 AKIETSL
+659 AKIDTSL
-666 GDSAVYE
+666 GDSDIYE
-673 AARKDELRDLLA
+673 PMRKNDLRDLLA

-692 LESQLEER
+692 REAELEEA

>member
-1 MQLDLLQDGFV
+1 MIRLQNLTLQRGPQRLLED
-12 AIPQAGIGQIQQR
+12 AELTLHAGQKAGLIGANGAGKSSLFALLR
-25 AGELH
+25 GELH
-30 GFTKH
+30 PDSGDCFLPADWRIAH
-35 EVERRINV
+35 MRQEVDTLERLAV
-43 GRAQFFHALKCLDPA
+43 DYVLD
-58 LCLTRLGGLSLEA
+58 
-71 GDVAF
+71 GD
-76 HVRGLRLLLLVGLLL
+76 LR
-91 LGQTLGTGALEGC
+91 
-104 VTAAVER
+104 
-111 DFALIDVGDVV
+111 
-122 HHGIEKIPVVGYQ
+122 
-135 QQGARVAFEEV
+135 
-146 FEPQNGIKVQVVGRF
+146 
-161 IEQQQIRRTH
+161 
-171 EGLRQV
+171 LRQV
-177 QADLARAE
+177 QRDLAAAE
-185 ADEDGAAQARL
+185 AAHDGAAQARL

-213 KMLAGL
+213 KLLAGL
-219 GFTNEQMDRP
+219 GFTNEQMDRQ
-229 VADFSGG
+229 VGDFSGG

-266 AILWLEDFLKNYPGT
+266 AIIWLEEWLKSYPGT
-281 LLLISH
+281 LMLISH
-287 DRDFLDAVVDN
+287 DRDFLDAVVDHV
-298 IAHVDQRKIT
+298 AHVDQRKIT

-333 KQQAQ
+333 KQQVQ

-363 KALERMEELSA
+363 KALERMEELTA

-383 VFREAVK
+383 VFRESQK
-390 LSSPLLDLSDA
+390 ISSPLIDLSDA

-407 KTILEKV
+407 KTVLEKV
-414 KLQLV
+414 KLQLT

-440 LAGELEPLSGRLAR
+440 LAGELSPLAGRLTR
-454 GETLVVGYFAQH
+454 GENTVVGYFAQH
-466 QLDSLDSKASPLLHM
+466 QLDSLDSKASPLLHL

-526 IAWGRP
+526 IAWDRP

-567 HDRHLLKSTTDEFL
+567 HDRHLLKSTTDNFY
-581 LVADGKVQEFDG
+581 LVADGKVEEFDG
-593 DLEDYARWLADYRLR
+593 DLEDYTRWLVEYRQR
-608 NAPVSTTLVN
+608 NAPVSNTPVN

-649 SELGKVNEKL
+649 TELGKLHEKL
-659 AKIETSL
+659 AKIDASL
-666 GDSAVYE
+666 GDSDIYE
-673 AARKDELRDLLA
+673 PARKNDLRDLLA

-692 LESQLEER
+692 REAQLEEA

>member
-1 MQLDLLQDGFV
+1 MIRLSNLTLQRGPQRLLEG
-12 AIPQAGIGQIQQR
+12 AELTLHAGHKAGLIGANGAGKSSLFALLR
-25 AGELH
+25 GELTPDSGDCLLPADWRIAH
-30 GFTKH
+30 MRQ
-35 EVERRINV
+35 EVDT
-43 GRAQFFHALKCLDPA
+43 LD
-58 LCLTRLGGLSLEA
+58 RLAVDYVLD
-71 GDVAF
+71 GDV
-76 HVRGLRLLLLVGLLL
+76 RLR
-91 LGQTLGTGALEGC
+91 
-104 VTAAVER
+104 
-111 DFALIDVGDVV
+111 
-122 HHGIEKIPVVGYQ
+122 K
-135 QQGARVAFEEV
+135 
-146 FEPQNGIKVQVVGRF
+146 
-161 IEQQQIRRTH
+161 
-171 EGLRQV
+171 V
-177 QADLARAE
+177 QADLAAAE
-185 ADEDGAAQARL
+185 AAHDGTALARL
-196 HSELD
+196 HIELD

-213 KMLAGL
+213 KLLAGL
-219 GFTNEQMDRP
+219 GFTNEQMDRR
-229 VADFSGG
+229 VGDFSGG

-266 AILWLEDFLKNYPGT
+266 AILWLEDWLKGYPGT

-287 DRDFLDAVVDN
+287 DRDFLDAVVDHV
-298 IAHVDQRKIT
+298 AHVEQCKLT
-308 LYRGGYS
+308 LYRGGYT
-315 AFERARAERLAQ
+315 AFERTRAERLAQ

-338 RAHMESYIARFK
+338 RAHMEKYIARFK

-383 VFREAVK
+383 TFRESEK
-390 LSSPLLDLSDA
+390 ISSPLLDLSEG

-414 KLQLV
+414 KLQLT

-440 LAGELEPLSGRLAR
+440 LAGELEPLGGRLVR
-454 GETLVVGYFAQH
+454 GENLSVGYFAQH
-466 QLDSLDSKASPLLHM
+466 QLDSLDNKASPLLHL

-504 ARIDEPVLNFS
+504 GRIDEPVLNFS

-526 IAWGRP
+526 IAWERP

-567 HDRHLLKSTTDEFL
+567 HDRHLLKSTTDDFL
-581 LVADGKVQEFDG
+581 LVADGKVETFDG
-593 DLEDYARWLADYRLR
+593 DLDDYTRWLVEYRQR
-608 NAPVSTTLVN
+608 NAPVSTAPVN
-618 PDKTDK
+618 ADKTDK

-649 SELGKVNEKL
+649 RELGSLHEQL
-659 AKIETSL
+659 AKVDASL

-685 EQAKLKV
+685 QQAKLKV
-692 LESQLEER
+692 REAELEEAWIAALEQLET
-700 WMEALEL
+700 
-707 LESMQAELEALS
+707 MQAELEALS